1 MAEIFFYSNNNRE
14 VISEH
19 TASKRQALESELSK
33 IEQWITQVEKNVA
46 TLDTPA
52 SLTTTKE
59 VTEALMAA
67 SVYQKQIVVQMV
79 SSNPEDAIA
88 LSLAASIEAYGKQL
102 EDINAWTEGGAAVIS
117 PALEIMF
124 DSIVSIEPLT
134 NCLLQDLFQ
143 LALIDMLTEPG
154 NYPGMDEL
162 LKDPKFISCCGDIFE
177 FTGSGGHKYPGK
189 YYGDTSKIGESYM
202 YIWNAISSTVTLPP
216 DSLAY
221 RVFQVIENNGGID
234 RLVNSMAPDEY
245 YTDSEGFQIWG
256 TNNDDKYPPLDD
268 QATRLNPFLTLSVLA
283 NLVTHN
289 DLDAESW
296 ELVLSGDIE
305 TIESVIYETTSGA
318 YDDIFEYLFATDP
331 NFHEKP
337 EQGFDIEG
345 NGVEPEYFF
354 NLFQNFP
361 PRELTEEEIEE
372 VNRIG
377 DQVKML
383 QQTLLYWLKICRD
396 EQMAMARNI

>member
-14 VISEH
+14 IISEH
-19 TASKRQALESELSK
+19 TASKRPALESELSK

-88 LSLAASIEAYGKQL
+88 LSLAASIEAYGQQL
-102 EDINAWTEGGAAVIS
+102 ENINAWTQGGSAVINACLDEMFEDLIVRGEDGFS
-117 PALEIMF
+117 NCELE
-124 DSIVSIEPLT
+124 
-134 NCLLQDLFQ
+134 DLFQ
-143 LALIDMLTEPG
+143 LALLSMMCNPDD
-154 NYPGMDEL
+154 YPGMEL
-162 LKDPKFISCCGDIFE
+162 LMQDDEFMMHAGRILE
-177 FTGSGGHKYPGK
+177 FTGSGSHKKSDIPPPGLA
-189 YYGDTSKIGESYM
+189 DSYE
-202 YIWNAISSTVTLPP
+202 YIY
-216 DSLAY
+216 DSFKANGIPAEGTFAY
-221 RVFQVIENNGGID
+221 KCLSVIEQNGGEEKLEEGMSYD
-234 RLVNSMAPDEY
+234 PYV
-245 YTDSEGFQIWG
+245 TDGEGWAIG
-256 TNNDDKYPPLDD
+256 TNYWGDDVSVEAEYLSPS
-268 QATRLNPFLTLSVLA
+268 NTLV
-283 NLVTHN
+283 
-289 DLDAESW
+289 
-296 ELVLSGDIE
+296 VLSYAAVDGEASAEEWDAILE
-305 TIESVIYETTSGA
+305 CNLESMDEILDTNNEYDNIYEYLVAKDPDHWRIQDDGSFDFSGSVG
-318 YDDIFEYLFATDP
+318 ITPEYLNEIFGD
-331 NFHEKP
+331 
-337 EQGFDIEG
+337 
-345 NGVEPEYFF
+345 
-354 NLFQNFP
+354 FP